1 MVAHLF
7 AGSALCAIGARGRM
21 TLPAFART
29 TLVRRESPGRL
40 FLGLHETDTCLV
52 AIDPGEMAE
61 LQSNCARRRVVE
73 EGEHADDSAGRLR
86 RVFGLMDDVWVR
98 DSGRIEIPLV
108 LLQRAGLKDVALVI
122 GTGASFEL
130 WDPQLAFDGSDPDL
144 RALAEFHLDIRQAA

>member
-7 AGSALCAIGARGRM
+7 AGSALCGIGARGRM

-29 TLVRRESPGRL
+29 TLFRRGSPGRL

-61 LQSNCARRRVVE
+61 VQSNCARRRIAD
-73 EGEHADDSAGRLR
+73 EGEHPSHSAARLR
-86 RVFGLMDDVWVR
+86 RVFGLMDDLWVR
-98 DSGRIEIPLV
+98 DTGRIEIPPV
-108 LLQRAGLKDVALVI
+108 LLQRAGLEDVALVI
-122 GTGASFEL
+122 GTGASFEV
-130 WDPQLAFDGSDPDL
+130 WNPQLAFDGSDPDL